1 MSWKNYFLVQIDE
14 TERMKHIVIY
24 TYSVYVINTKYYHQ
38 TFCAHNVC
46 IYFVVLF
53 YFFVSTHSPFGD
65 YNNHSEYTQERKK
78 KKLINFKR
86 FQWTLWFCCF
96 VLLFYCPF
104 LVVFFSLLSLENR
117 FSFHSYWSRA
127 VKMTL
132 LIWFQRNRLSSHII
146 STNPNLSDEQI
157 EWRRPRSNR

>member
-14 TERMKHIVIY
+14 TERMKHIVKY
-24 TYSVYVINTKYYHQ
+24 TYSVYVIHTKYYHQ

-65 YNNHSEYTQERKK
+65 YNNHSEYTKERKK
-78 KKLINFKR
+78 KETNKFQTISVNFMI
-86 FQWTLWFCCF
+86 
-96 VLLFYCPF
+96 LLFCSFILLPF
-104 LVVFFSLLSLENR
+104 SCGFFSLLSLENR

-146 STNPNLSDEQI
+146 WTNPNLSDEQI